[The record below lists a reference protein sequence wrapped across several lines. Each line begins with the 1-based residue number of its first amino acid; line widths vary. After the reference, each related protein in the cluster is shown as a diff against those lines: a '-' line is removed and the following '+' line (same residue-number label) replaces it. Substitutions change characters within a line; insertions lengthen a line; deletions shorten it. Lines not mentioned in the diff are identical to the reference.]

1 MLDPES
7 FLFAQL
13 DGVLGAVR
21 KAYEAETLLRPG
33 VPSAHAW
40 TFSLLGF
47 RAVLSFKWSYL
58 GGGKDGLGETGRVV
72 LLSWP
77 GVEDSVASDCEAA
90 LLVLRE
96 MALPV
101 VAAEARRSL
110 AAASRLGVDVVAM
123 AEEAVV
129 SDVLGA

>member
-1 MLDPES
+1 MLDPEA

-13 DGVLGAVR
+13 DGVLAAVR
-21 KAYEAETLLRPG
+21 RAYAEETLLRPG
-33 VPSAHAW
+33 VPSSHAW

-77 GVEDSVASDCEAA
+77 GVEETPVVDCEYA

>member
-1 MLDPES
+1 MLDPEA
-7 FLFAQL
+7 FLLAQL
-13 DGVLGAVR
+13 DGVIPAVR
-21 KAYEAETLLRPG
+21 LAYAAETALRPG
-33 VPSAHAW
+33 VPSSHTW

-58 GGGKDGLGETGRVV
+58 GGGPNGLGETGRVV
-72 LLSWP
+72 LVSWP
-77 GVEDSVASDCEAA
+77 GVEESVASDCEAA

-96 MALPV
+96 MAIPV
-101 VAAEARRSL
+101 VASEARRSL

-129 SDVLGA
+129 SDVLGS